1 MLIPLLISA
10 AVLLLLFLT
19 LRWLYDRFWQKGL
32 SCRMMSP
39 ERTQWYRILMT
50 VEKR

>member
-32 SCRMMSP
+32 SCRISFTG
-39 ERTQWYRILMT
+39 EYA
-50 VEKR
+50 VEDWR

>member
-10 AVLLLLFLT
+10 AVLLLLFLI

-32 SCRMMSP
+32 SCRITF
-39 ERTQWYRILMT
+39 TQEYA
-50 VEKR
+50 VEDETSALS